1 MDARQKN
8 TALFDIRLLN
18 KQENATIEMRKN
30 ESILLCAILELLY
43 TVKNMDICP
52 HRSFK
57 N

>member
-18 KQENATIEMRKN
+18 KQKNAAIEMRQN
-30 ESILLCAILELLY
+30 ESILLRAFLELY
-43 TVKNMDICP
+43 IVKNMDICP
-52 HRSFK
+52 YRSFK